1 MDFFGNCLFK
11 PLSCIVQ
18 HGDVRQISCSSR
30 ERIVCGSKK
39 LTSYIY
45 IFTSTTIY
53 GVEVIP
59 NSKYDQKCEY
69 LFLARDEYYNVQC
82 IVGKIKEGPD
92 SDMRPSVDRMHS
104 EKNVRRPLYM
114 RRAVFVLDATI

>member
-1 MDFFGNCLFK
+1 M
-11 PLSCIVQ
+11 
-18 HGDVRQISCSSR
+18 
-30 ERIVCGSKK
+30 
-39 LTSYIY
+39 TSYIY

-82 IVGKIKEGPD
+82 IVGKIKEQDQMTGLRRKRLRERKKPVLQEHNKVSGP
-92 SDMRPSVDRMHS
+92 
-104 EKNVRRPLYM
+104 L
-114 RRAVFVLDATI
+114 ALLL